1 MPGIDEQDARAILGP
16 SARFLASGA
25 TCVAFTDARRVVRLA
40 DPHPGKNVR
49 LTVEA
54 AVRQALRAAG
64 VPTPEVLE
72 VGLLPSGRA
81 FTVDTLACGD
91 GRGPSPAGWADLG
104 HALAV
109 LHSLRHSGYGLLED
123 RGDAFRGLAST
134 PADGL
139 CTRLEEAWPFGTTS
153 LSTHPLIV
161 AAPDLAEPLAGLEGD
176 LRDVIGG
183 RTALCHTDL
192 HGGQFHWR
200 EGRLAALLDFG
211 DAAIGPPAWDV
222 ASLAYFHGWGVAE
235 RVARPTALPCG
246 REAALFGLLLAFHRA
261 SRAVTLSRPAR
272 MTEAVAF
279 ARGCLARLAW
289 GKSSP
294 HERPANG
301 A

>member
-1 MPGIDEQDARAILGP
+1 MPGVDEQDARAVLGP

-25 TCVAFTDARRVVRLA
+25 TCVAYTDGRRVARLA
-40 DPHPGKNVR
+40 VLEQDAR

-54 AVRQALRAAG
+54 AVRQALHAAG

-72 VGLLPSGRA
+72 VGRLPSGRA
-81 FTVDTLACGD
+81 FTVDTLASGD
-91 GRGPSPAGWADLG
+91 GNGPSPAGWSDLG
-104 HALAV
+104 GALAALHALP
-109 LHSLRHSGYGLLED
+109 HSGYGLLED
-123 RGDAFRGLAST
+123 RADLFRGLACT

-139 CTRLEEAWPFGTTS
+139 RTRLEEAWPFGTTS
-153 LSTHPLIV
+153 LGTHPLIA

-183 RTALCHTDL
+183 RAALCHTDL
-192 HGGQFHWR
+192 HGEQFRWQA
-200 EGRLAALLDFG
+200 GRLAALLDFG

-222 ASLAYFHGWGVAE
+222 ASLAYFHGWPAAVE
-235 RVARPTALPCG
+235 VARAAALPCG

-261 SRAVTLSRPAR
+261 SRAVTLNRPAR
-272 MTEAVAF
+272 TAEAVTF
-279 ARGCLARLAW
+279 ARGCLARLA
-289 GKSSP
+289 GARSSP